1 MSNYKIQSGDTLS
14 QLARRFGTSV
24 DALAKA
30 NGIQNPNLIY
40 AGANLKVPGGSDSF
54 GPPSS
59 TSSSG
64 SAPTSG
70 ARGAQPID
78 ASQFGNNA
86 ARLAESAR
94 RVAANMNTTGWCAK
108 GVGDA
113 LDAAGLSSQ
122 RVPSAYMKA
131 DILARDPRFR
141 EIDVSGGNIPPGAV
155 IVHPAGYNGAGSV
168 HGHIAVSLGNG
179 QEASDHIQRLITSPN
194 MRVFVPIG

>member
-1 MSNYKIQSGDTLS
+1 MKNYKIQSGDTLS
-14 QLARRFGTSV
+14 ALAGRFGTSV

-30 NGIQNPNLIY
+30 NGIKNPDLIF
-40 AGANLKVPGGSDSF
+40 AGANLKIPGRTDSFSGPSASGPGAAPSPGGV
-54 GPPSS
+54 
-59 TSSSG
+59 
-64 SAPTSG
+64 
-70 ARGAQPID
+70 RGAQPID
-78 ASQFGNNA
+78 SSQFGNNA
-86 ARLAESAR
+86 AKLAESAR

>member
-14 QLARRFGTSV
+14 ALAGRFGTSV

-30 NGIQNPNLIY
+30 NGIKNPDLII
-40 AGANLKVPGGSDSF
+40 AGANLQIPGRSDSF
-54 GPPSS
+54 SGPSS
-59 TSSSG
+59 APSSG
-64 SAPTSG
+64 TSG

-78 ASQFGNNA
+78 SSQFGNNA
-86 ARLAESAR
+86 AKLAESAR

-141 EIDVSGGNIPPGAV
+141 EIDASGGNIPPGAV

-194 MRVFVPIG
+194 MRVFVPVG

>member
-1 MSNYKIQSGDTLS
+1 MSTYRIQSGDTLS
-14 QLARRFGTSV
+14 QLASRFGTSV

-30 NGIQNPNLIY
+30 NGIQNPDLIY
-40 AGANLKVPGGSDSF
+40 AGASLRIPGRTDSF
-54 GPPSS
+54 GGPSGGPS
-59 TSSSG
+59 A
-64 SAPTSG
+64 APTSG

-86 ARLAESAR
+86 ARLAETAR

-113 LDAAGLSSQ
+113 LDAAGLGSQ

-155 IVHPAGYNGAGSV
+155 IVHPAGYNGPGSV

>member
-1 MSNYKIQSGDTLS
+1 MSTYKIQSGDTLS
-14 QLARRFGTSV
+14 QLAGRFGTSV

-30 NGIQNPNLIY
+30 NGIKNPDLIY
-40 AGANLKVPGGSDSF
+40 AGASLRIPGGSDSF
-54 GPPSS
+54 GGTSAAAPSS
-59 TSSSG
+59 GT
-64 SAPTSG
+64 
-70 ARGAQPID
+70 RGAQPID

-86 ARLAESAR
+86 ARLAETAR
-94 RVAANMNTTGWCAK
+94 RVAAGMNTTGWCAK

>member
-1 MSNYKIQSGDTLS
+1 VSTYKIQSGDTLS
-14 QLARRFGTSV
+14 QLSRRFGTSV
-24 DALAKA
+24 GELARA
-30 NGIQNPNLIY
+30 NGIQNPDLIY
-40 AGANLKVPGGSDSF
+40 AGASLRIPGRSDSF
-54 GPPSS
+54 GGPSA
-59 TSSSG
+59 
-64 SAPTSG
+64 APTSG

-86 ARLAESAR
+86 ARLAEAAR

-141 EIDVSGGNIPPGAV
+141 EINVSGGNIPPGAV
-155 IVHPAGYNGAGSV
+155 IVHPSRYNGTGSI

-179 QEASDHIQRLITSPN
+179 QEASDHIQRLITDPN